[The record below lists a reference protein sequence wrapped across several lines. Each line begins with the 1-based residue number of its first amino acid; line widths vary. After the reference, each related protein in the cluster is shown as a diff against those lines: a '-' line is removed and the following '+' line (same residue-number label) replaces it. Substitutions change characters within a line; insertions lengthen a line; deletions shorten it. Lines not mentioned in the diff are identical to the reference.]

1 MCATITLWQP
11 RGCEPSVEGA
21 ARIPAFRVDAS
32 GPAGSASCHVSLDCG
47 GHRTVGARLRGHAG
61 CADADGS
68 ASASLHAQQE
78 SKRKTAREFVAAR
91 RKAGDREIVFVD
103 GLEMLSRSQG
113 SGLVDGVH
121 PNSLGFQRFADGL
134 EPQLRR
140 ALKLPSKR
148 R

>member
-1 MCATITLWQP
+1 
-11 RGCEPSVEGA
+11 
-21 ARIPAFRVDAS
+21 
-32 GPAGSASCHVSLDCG
+32 
-47 GHRTVGARLRGHAG
+47 
-61 CADADGS
+61 
-68 ASASLHAQQE
+68 
-78 SKRKTAREFVAAR
+78 
-91 RKAGDREIVFVD
+91 VD

-121 PNSLGFQRFADGL
+121 PNSLGFQWCAHGL

>member
-1 MCATITLWQP
+1 MCARIALWQP
-11 RGCEPSVEGA
+11 WGCELSVEGA

-32 GPAGSASCHVSLDCG
+32 GPALG
-47 GHRTVGARLRGHAG
+47 GGV
-61 CADADGS
+61 
-68 ASASLHAQQE
+68 
-78 SKRKTAREFVAAR
+78 
-91 RKAGDREIVFVD
+91 VD

-121 PNSLGFQRFADGL
+121 PNSLGFQWCANGL